1 MQAARGTSLS
11 PSDPELQDQ
20 PAPRSNRPRSRCL
33 LLFAAVAAVA
43 YALDVVSKVLAVS
56 FLSGRPPVHVV
67 GDFFTLTLTRNSGA
81 AFSTATSYTAALT
94 AIAIAAAA
102 VVVWVAR
109 RVASPVWAVALG
121 LLLAGVAGNLTDRL
135 FREPGPFQGH
145 VVDFLSFPHWPVF
158 NVADA
163 CINVAAALIIVQS
176 LRGVR
181 VNGTRTR
188 EESPRS

>member
-1 MQAARGTSLS
+1 MQAARGASLS
-11 PSDPELQDQ
+11 PSDPDLQDQ
-20 PAPRSNRPRSRCL
+20 PAPRPHRPRRRCL
-33 LLFAAVAAVA
+33 LLFAAVAAAA
-43 YALDVVSKVLAVS
+43 YVLDVVSKVLAVA
-56 FLSGRPPVHVV
+56 FLSDRAPVHVV

-94 AIAIAAAA
+94 AIAFVAAV

-135 FREPGPFQGH
+135 FRQPAPFQGH
-145 VVDFLSFPHWPVF
+145 VVDFLAFPHWPVF

-163 CINVAAALIIVQS
+163 CINVAAALIIIQS

-188 EESPRS
+188 EESSRS

>member
-1 MQAARGTSLS
+1 MQAARGTSLT
-11 PSDPELQDQ
+11 PSDPDLQDDT
-20 PAPRSNRPRSRCL
+20 PPRRNPPRRRCL
-33 LLFAAVAAVA
+33 LLFAAVAAAA
-43 YALDVVSKVLAVS
+43 YAVDVVTKVLAVAL
-56 FLSGRPPVHVV
+56 LSGRPPVHVV

-94 AIAIAAAA
+94 AIAIAAAV

-109 RVASPVWAVALG
+109 RVASPAWAVALG

-145 VVDFLSFPHWPVF
+145 VVDFLAFPHWPVF

-163 CINVAAALIIVQS
+163 CINVAAALIIIQS

-188 EESPRS
+188 GESARS

>member
-1 MQAARGTSLS
+1 
-11 PSDPELQDQ
+11 
-20 PAPRSNRPRSRCL
+20 
-33 LLFAAVAAVA
+33 VAAVA
-43 YALDVVSKVLAVS
+43 YALDVVSKVLAVA

-94 AIAIAAAA
+94 AIAIVAAA
-102 VVVWVAR
+102 VVIWVAR
-109 RVASPVWAVALG
+109 RVASPGWAVALG

-135 FREPGPFQGH
+135 FRQPAPFQGH

-163 CINVAAALIIVQS
+163 CINVAAALIIIQS

>member
-33 LLFAAVAAVA
+33 LLFTAVAATA

-56 FLSGRPPVHVV
+56 FLSGRAPVHVV

-94 AIAIAAAA
+94 AIAIAAAV

-163 CINVAAALIIVQS
+163 CINVAAALIIIQS